1 VKQLACN
8 RCRKTPKTADDAFLF
23 AFAATAQ
30 SSGDWFDRVARAA
43 DSLCVFVATEKF
55 GGDRFE
61 QIFFLLLLLFAC
73 VPSCLFVVMPTAGMR
88 TCDVAVLP

>member
-8 RCRKTPKTADDAFLF
+8 RCLSPKTADDAFLF

-30 SSGDWFDRVARAA
+30 SSGDWFDRVAHAA
-43 DSLCVFVATEKF
+43 DSLCVLVATEKF

-61 QIFFLLLLLFAC
+61 QTFFFAAAA
-73 VPSCLFVVMPTAGMR
+73 VCLRAF
-88 TCDVAVLP
+88 LPVCSDAYSGNEDL